1 MQRVDIPWGA
11 WYNTDPFPL
20 QFPDDWNVETAKMAD
35 APEISDDDLRKS
47 FAQPIGTPRIA
58 EMARGKRTIAIAVD
72 DLTRPTQ
79 AYRFVPFII
88 EELHEAGI
96 RDEDI
101 TFVIALGSHRPL
113 TRQDIIKKL
122 GQETADRYRVFNHC
136 PFDDLLPV
144 GESKDGS
151 PILVNRIFMEADY
164 TIAVGCI
171 VPHPTAGW
179 GGGGK
184 IIMPGVCSIETLAAV
199 HGADQA
205 RGGSQVA
212 AIKGNKLREEI
223 DDIAAKAG
231 LNLIVNAV
239 CTSRGGT
246 AGLFVGDFIEAHRT
260 GVEMAKKVYA
270 TEVPEDIDVGIFNS
284 YPEDTEFLQC
294 GKALNVW
301 INPDEDLVKK
311 GGSIVVTTA
320 ASEGRGTHYLGDVG
334 MRLFQKADKRPA
346 VAKKMAGRKLI
357 FFSPTVT
364 VAEVKDRYTN
374 GAAFFSKWDSL
385 LEDLAARHGSG
396 THAVVFPFCS
406 LQYFKS

>member
-11 WYNTDPFPL
+11 WYNDDPFSI
-20 QFPDDWNVETAKMAD
+20 QFPDTWKVEKATMRD
-35 APEISDDDLRKS
+35 APEISDEEIQKA
-47 FAQPIGTPRIA
+47 FAQPIGSPRIA
-58 EMARGKRTIAIAVD
+58 ERAKGKKTVAIAVD

-79 AYRFVPFII
+79 AYRFLPYVI

-96 RDEDI
+96 RDDDI
-101 TFVIALGSHRPL
+101 TIIIALGSHRPL
-113 TRQDIIKKL
+113 MRQDLIKKL
-122 GQETADRYRVFNHC
+122 GQNIVDKFRVYNHC

-151 PILVNRIFMEADY
+151 PILVNRIFMEADF
-164 TIAVGCI
+164 TIAVGAV

-184 IIMPGVCSIETLAAV
+184 IIMPGVCSIDTLAAV

-205 RGGSQVA
+205 RGGGTVA
-212 AIKGNKLREEI
+212 TIKGNKLREEI
-223 DDIAAKAG
+223 DDIASKAG

-246 AGLFVGDFIEAHRT
+246 AGLFVGDYLEAHRA
-260 GVEMAKKVYA
+260 GIEMAKQVYA
-270 TEVPEDIDVGIFNS
+270 TEVPSDIDVGIFNS
-284 YPEDTEFLQC
+284 FPEDTEFLQC

-301 INPDEDLVKK
+301 TDPDHDLVKK
-311 GGSIVVTTA
+311 GGTIVVTTA

-334 MRLFQKADKRPA
+334 MRLFQKADKRPT
-346 VAKKMAGRKLI
+346 VAKKMAGRQLI

-364 VAEVKDRYTN
+364 SAEVTDRYSN
-374 GAAFFSKWDSL
+374 GASFFSDWEPLVQELS
-385 LEDLAARHGSG
+385 ARHASD
-396 THAVVFPFCS
+396 THAVIFPYCC